1 MYEKLI
7 PFFALA
13 GLILLFIM
21 GNQVLAVVVGFTIV
35 ISFAAMSLLERSG
48 KKNHIKEPS
57 NDDNDKKN
65 N

>member
-13 GLILLFIM
+13 GLILLFII

-35 ISFAAMSLLERSG
+35 ISYAAMSLLERSG
-48 KKNHIKEPS
+48 KKNHVKEPS
-57 NDDNDKKN
+57 ENENDNRN